1 MLKKSNDPVFTLPD
15 VFFDFNSAKLKPT
28 MIGVIDRLVDL
39 IKQNKNYSIEIK
51 GYTDDI
57 GKDNYNLNLS
67 EKRAEAIKDY
77 FLENG
82 VSNLITSKGFGES
95 DAKYDNTDIKIKAKN
110 RRVEIYFNN

>member
-1 MLKKSNDPVFTLPD
+1 
-15 VFFDFNSAKLKPT
+15 

-95 DAKYDNTDIKIKAKN
+95 DPKYDNTDIKIKAKN